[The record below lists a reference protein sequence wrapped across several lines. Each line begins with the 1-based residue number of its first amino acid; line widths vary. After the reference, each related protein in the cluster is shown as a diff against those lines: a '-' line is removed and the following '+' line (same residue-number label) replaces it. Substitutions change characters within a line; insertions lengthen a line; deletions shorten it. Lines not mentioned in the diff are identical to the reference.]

1 MEMVA
6 LVAMQ
11 VQLETLGV
19 LAILVTQAIMEQVV
33 PVERLVRLEIM
44 V

>member
-19 LAILVTQAIMEQVV
+19 LAILVTQVIMEQAEL
-33 PVERLVRLEIM
+33 VEQLVRLETM

>member
-1 MEMVA
+1 MEMVEPA
-6 LVAMQ
+6 ETQ